1 MNQLIYLNPLKTEV
15 VTMRSFNKDSINQ
28 MLEEERLQK
37 PGESDSFV
45 YDEWELSITKE
56 EPKYSPFE
64 YSVRGNHNNGSSW
77 SRRYTSMEKAI
88 LHILNDFNENA
99 NILNRYDS
107 LEDAFM
113 RCNKI

>member
-1 MNQLIYLNPLKTEV
+1 
-15 VTMRSFNKDSINQ
+15 

-64 YSVRGNHNNGSSW
+64 YSVRGKHTNRSSW
-77 SRRYTSMEKAI
+77 SSRYTSMEKAF
-88 LHILNDFNENA
+88 LHILNDFNENGS
-99 NILNRYDS
+99 IRNRYET
-107 LEDAFM
+107 LEDALM
-113 RCNKI
+113 HCDKI